1 MDSNKTNKNLRGAV
15 IPQRS
20 HGKARVAAV
29 LEAAAAL
36 ISEEG
41 YDAATMAQIA
51 VRARSPI
58 GSLYRFF
65 PNKEILAEALIRRY
79 AVLVNEAFDA
89 FDGNANETSLADLAD
104 GLLNFIVNL
113 QGETRA
119 MRGLLEARAEW
130 SDQRLQFR
138 NLALKRLVKTILLHA
153 PAMSRTEAR
162 DVAVILLLN
171 MKTMAALKS
180 DKNFPNSPGAANE
193 LRHMNRLYLA
203 NKLSRRQTTLDR

>member
-1 MDSNKTNKNLRGAV
+1 MDSNKTTKNLRGAV

-29 LEAAAAL
+29 LEAAAAV
-36 ISEEG
+36 IAEEG

-51 VRARSPI
+51 ARARSPI

-79 AVLVNEAFDA
+79 AVLVNEAFDT
-89 FDGNANETSLADLAD
+89 FDRRANETSFADLAD
-104 GLLNFIVNL
+104 DLLDFIVTL

-119 MRGLLEARAEW
+119 MRGLLEARADW
-130 SDQRLQFR
+130 SDKRLQFR
-138 NLALKRLVKTILLHA
+138 NLALRRLAKTILLHA
-153 PAMSRTEAR
+153 PAMSPTAAR

-180 DKNFPNSPGAANE
+180 DKNIPNSPGAVNE
-193 LRHMNRLYLA
+193 LRHMNRLYLI
-203 NKLSRRQTTLDR
+203 NKLGTPR